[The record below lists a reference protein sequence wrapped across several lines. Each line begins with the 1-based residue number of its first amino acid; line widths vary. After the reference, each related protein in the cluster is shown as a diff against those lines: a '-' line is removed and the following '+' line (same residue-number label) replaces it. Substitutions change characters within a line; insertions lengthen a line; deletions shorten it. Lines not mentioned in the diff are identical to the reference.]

1 MYKALLCKR
10 TAKIDD
16 SINLKVIHGEQVL
29 VKVGATGL
37 CHSDLHL
44 INGDWKKSIPLRLP
58 KIPGHEI
65 AGWIEEIGDSVPEGL
80 LQEGGMVA
88 VFGGW
93 GCVRDMYSL

>member
-1 MYKALLCKR
+1 MGNRYWLKLGLPDCAIAIFILLMGIGR
-10 TAKIDD
+10 T
-16 SINLKVIHGEQVL
+16 
-29 VKVGATGL
+29 
-37 CHSDLHL
+37 
-44 INGDWKKSIPLRLP
+44 KKSIPLRLP

-65 AGWIEEIGDSVPEGL
+65 VGWIEEIGDYVPEGL